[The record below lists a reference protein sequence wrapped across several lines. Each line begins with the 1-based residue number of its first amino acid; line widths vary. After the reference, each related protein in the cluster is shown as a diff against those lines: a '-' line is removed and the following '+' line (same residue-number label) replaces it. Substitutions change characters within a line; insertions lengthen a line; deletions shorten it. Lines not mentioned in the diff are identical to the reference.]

1 MQKNTIERKID
12 WFIQL
17 VLIAVGDF
25 GHGSVSNTVERRL
38 RKKSSHL
45 QLHSV
50 FKVERKIPNYELD
63 KFVEF

>member
-25 GHGSVSNTVERRL
+25 GHGWFGFQYRGKKIEKKILTFAATFSFQSRTKNSKL
-38 RKKSSHL
+38 RTG
-45 QLHSV
+45 QI
-50 FKVERKIPNYELD
+50 R
-63 KFVEF
+63 